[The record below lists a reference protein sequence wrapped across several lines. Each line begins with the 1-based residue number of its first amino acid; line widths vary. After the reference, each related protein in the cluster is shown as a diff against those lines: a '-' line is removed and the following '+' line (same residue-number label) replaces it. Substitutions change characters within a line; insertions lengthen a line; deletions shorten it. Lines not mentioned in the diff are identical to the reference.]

1 LWMEMRCIAF
11 RWSRG
16 AFDTLYTFLFS
27 CYLIPIYVNILATA
41 IRGVP
46 HPIPC

>member
-1 LWMEMRCIAF
+1 MEMRCIAF
-11 RWSRG
+11 RCSRG
-16 AFDTLYTFLFS
+16 AFDTLYTLLFS
-27 CYLIPIYVNILATA
+27 CYLIGIYVNILATA